1 MTGHKIKVSGV
12 KLSKSGILEIDQ
24 KHRKQSVSE
33 RIRQRKS
40 KRVKVKRVS

>member
-12 KLSKSGILEIDQ
+12 KLSKSGKIETAET
-24 KHRKQSVSE
+24 RKLSVAA

-40 KRVKVKRVS
+40 KRVKVKRTP